1 MREII
6 IIRRYCVCSNGNAEL
21 VHCLLLNEKVD
32 PTTLKG
38 EAMAKAC
45 EGGYNDIL
53 KDGPH
58 ILTTDIRT

>member
-1 MREII
+1 M
-6 IIRRYCVCSNGNAEL
+6 CSNGNAEL